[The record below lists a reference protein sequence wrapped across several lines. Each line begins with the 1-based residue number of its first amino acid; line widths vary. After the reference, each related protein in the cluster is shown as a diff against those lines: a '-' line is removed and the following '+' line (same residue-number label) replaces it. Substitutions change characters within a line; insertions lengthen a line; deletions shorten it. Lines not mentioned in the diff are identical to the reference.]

1 MQHSRSGIHQT
12 SARDDE
18 LRDERLPLTGSPGD
32 PKDNEIPSRLVMET
46 IPGFVWSAL
55 PDGDVEFC
63 NQRWLDYTGMS
74 FNEIKGWG
82 WAAAIHPHDIT
93 NLRERWRE
101 ALMQSTSFVAEA
113 RMRRSDG
120 SYRWFLIQALP
131 LRRTDGGIIRWYGTN
146 TDIEDLKR
154 AEEEVQKQSSRWE
167 ELFEQAP
174 EAIAV
179 LSTDDRIVRVNK
191 EFTRMFGY
199 ESDELPNC
207 PIIDLIV
214 PDALL
219 ESARE
224 YKRQLMDGIRV
235 EVETVRRRKDGSQV
249 HVSLLAVPVTKA
261 SGEHFANY
269 AIYRDITERKYAEE
283 RLRESEARF
292 QAMADTAPVLIWMTG
307 TDGLCNY
314 FNKPWLEFT
323 GRTTE
328 QEVGLGWTQGVHPD
342 DVQGCFDGFL
352 PAFQARKPFRMEY
365 RLRRAD
371 GEYRWLIESGIP
383 RYTPGGE
390 FEGYIGS
397 NIDITERK
405 RAEEERERLRQVLAD
420 LAHTNRVTTMGELT
434 ASFAHEIKQPI
445 AAAVTDARTCLR
457 WLARDP
463 PDMEEA
469 REAASRIIKDV
480 TVASE
485 ITSRIHSLFK
495 KEELQRELVDMNEI
509 IREMIALLRGEAGR
523 YSISIHTEL
532 TTDLPNIRGDRVQ
545 LQQVFMNLMINAID
559 AMHEMNAARDL
570 TIKSQRNPEDQ
581 LLVSVSDNGVGLPPQ
596 HADKIFDAF
605 FTTKSQGTGMGLPIS
620 RSIIE
625 SHGGSLWAS
634 RNSERGTTFQFT
646 LPSAVEGGLKASA
659 GAHRRAISGG

>member
-1 MQHSRSGIHQT
+1 
-12 SARDDE
+12 
-18 LRDERLPLTGSPGD
+18 
-32 PKDNEIPSRLVMET
+32 
-46 IPGFVWSAL
+46 
-55 PDGDVEFC
+55 
-63 NQRWLDYTGMS
+63 
-74 FNEIKGWG
+74 
-82 WAAAIHPHDIT
+82 
-93 NLRERWRE
+93 
-101 ALMQSTSFVAEA
+101 MQSTSLAAEA

-131 LRRTDGGIIRWYGTN
+131 LRRAGGGIIRWYGTN

-154 AEEEVQKQSSRWE
+154 AEEEAQKQSSRWE

-191 EFTRMFGY
+191 EFTHMFGY

-219 ESARE
+219 ENARE

-397 NIDITERK
+397 NIDITDRK

-457 WLARDP
+457 WLARDR
-463 PDMEEA
+463 PDIEEA

-495 KEELQRELVDMNEI
+495 KEELQRQLVDVNEI

-634 RNSERGTTFQFT
+634 PNSERGTTFQFT

-659 GAHRRAISGG
+659 GAHLRAISGG

>member
-1 MQHSRSGIHQT
+1 MQHSRSSINQT
-12 SARDDE
+12 SARDEE
-18 LRDERLPLTGSPGD
+18 LRDELSPFAGIPGD
-32 PKDNEIPSRLVMET
+32 PKNNEIPSWQVMDT

-55 PDGDVEFC
+55 PDGGVEFC
-63 NQRWLDYTGMS
+63 NQRWLDFTGMS
-74 FNEIKGWG
+74 FKEAKGWG
-82 WAAAIHPHDIT
+82 WTAAIHPQDKT
-93 NLRERWRE
+93 ELSEGWRA
-101 ALMQSTSFVAEA
+101 ALVQSTSFMAEA

-120 SYRWFLIQALP
+120 SYRWFLIQAMP
-131 LRRTDGGIIRWYGTN
+131 LRRGDGGIIRWYGAN

-154 AEEEVQKQSSRWE
+154 AEEQAQEQTSRWN

-179 LSTDDRIVRVNK
+179 LTTDDRIVRVNK

-199 ESDELPNC
+199 EPDELPNC
-207 PIIDLIV
+207 PMNDLIV
-214 PDALL
+214 PDALF
-219 ESARE
+219 ETAE
-224 YKRQLMDGIRV
+224 VYKRQLMDGCRV

-269 AIYRDITERKYAEE
+269 AIYRDITERKSAEE
-283 RLRESEARF
+283 HLRESEARF
-292 QAMADTAPVLIWMTG
+292 QAMADTAPVLIWTTG
-307 TDGLCNY
+307 TEGLCNY

-323 GRTTE
+323 GRTME

-352 PAFQARKPFRMEY
+352 PAFEARKPFRIEY
-365 RLRRAD
+365 RLKRAD

-390 FEGYIGS
+390 FAGYIGS
-397 NIDITERK
+397 NIDITDRK
-405 RAEEERERLRQVLAD
+405 RAEEERERLHQVLED
-420 LAHTNRVTTMGELT
+420 LAHINRVTTMGELT
-434 ASFAHEIKQPI
+434 ASLAHEIKQPI

-457 WLARDP
+457 WLAREQ
-463 PDMEEA
+463 PDIEEA
-469 REAASRIIKDV
+469 RGAVSRIIKDV

-485 ITSRIHSLFK
+485 ITGRIRSLFK
-495 KEELQRELVDMNEI
+495 KGESRRELVDVNEI

-523 YSISIHTEL
+523 YSISIQTEL
-532 TTDLPNIRGDRVQ
+532 AADLPNIRGDRVQ
-545 LQQVFMNLMINAID
+545 LQQVFLNLMLNAID
-559 AMHEMNAARDL
+559 AMHEMNAPREL
-570 TIKSQRNPEDQ
+570 TIKSQRNSEDQ
-581 LLVSVSDNGVGLPPQ
+581 LLVSVSDNGVGLPP
-596 HADKIFDAF
+596 HWADRIFDAF

-634 RNSERGTTFQFT
+634 SNFERGATFQFT
-646 LPSAVEGGLKASA
+646 LPSAVEAA
-659 GAHRRAISGG
+659 